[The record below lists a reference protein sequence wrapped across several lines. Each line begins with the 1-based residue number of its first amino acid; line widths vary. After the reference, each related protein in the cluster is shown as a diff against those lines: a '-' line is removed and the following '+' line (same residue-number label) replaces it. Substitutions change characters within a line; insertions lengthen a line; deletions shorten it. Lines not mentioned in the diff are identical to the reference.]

1 METNV
6 AELEA
11 RLAALAERARKARMR
26 KNEREY
32 PQLEDVQPVL
42 AALVA
47 AYRSAAD
54 TERERMRSSWRRSVD
69 VQTWLYW
76 IAGEWARGLA
86 ERCGGEDLENALAAL
101 SLEGGA
107 LSIEDA
113 VEVLGVAW
121 HRARRAGLDPRPAF
135 EHAAVLSGADAL
147 AELLRGFERSE
158 FFAGEVAPHLD
169 APELAYEAA
178 E

>member
-6 AELEA
+6 VELEA

-47 AYRSAAD
+47 AYRAATD
-54 TERERMRSSWRRSVD
+54 AERERMRSTWRRALD
-69 VQTWLYW
+69 VQTWLLW

-86 ERCGGEDLENALAAL
+86 APNGAEDLENALMAL

-107 LSIEDA
+107 LAVEDA
-113 VEVLGVAW
+113 LDVLGVAW
-121 HRARRAGLDPRPAF
+121 HRARRAGLDPRPVF
-135 EHAAVLSGADAL
+135 ERAAALTGTDAL
-147 AELLRGFERSE
+147 AEVLRGFERSE
-158 FFAGEVAPHLD
+158 FFASEVTPHLD
-169 APELAYEAA
+169 APELPYEAA